1 MRLSLTLDANTGQLR
16 GQLDNASRSVGG
28 FAHDVETSSRRA
40 NQAFS
45 RTRQGIAS
53 ISRQLGRMQTIA
65 ATAFAFTQ
73 VSSGI
78 QSLFDLSDAYS
89 NTTARLHLAT
99 NSQKEYTTAYSE
111 LVKITR
117 NSLGDFGATVDLYS
131 SMSRATQDLHLK
143 QSTLLTVTDAVNK
156 AIRVSGASSISAE
169 AALVQ
174 LGQGLA
180 SGTLRG
186 EELNSIL
193 EQTPRIARMIADGAG
208 IAFGDLRKVA
218 AQGGLTSEV
227 VIRALKKEAATV
239 NEEFNRIPPTIA
251 GASLQVHNSMMQI
264 WGDFT
269 TTSGASNGLAN
280 SILFVADNLK
290 AMVAAGVTAIKILA
304 AAYVSKLITAK
315 LASIAATRAEQAA
328 VIAEAQAA
336 VTAARATVAATER
349 RVLMVRANIAAV
361 AQLAA
366 AERALAVASGANNR
380 TLASRIGLS
389 RRSTRES
396 LAGLGQF
403 AVASNLLMAAWAGW
417 EIGRYLSDQFGI
429 VKQAGIAMAG
439 GLDNLFVQLKF
450 VWGVAG
456 AGLSLAFNK
465 PFDLIKVGF
474 AKLVGVIAKGLIFLK
489 LGSYKSNKNMLDFA
503 DSLNASASGAAAFT
517 KRVKELNAERKKGL
531 ATNNAFYASEFAD
544 AGKPKKPRIGNK
556 AGAGG
561 GLNPL
566 NPLGGNGIKKSLS
579 DSQSLIKQLSTS
591 FDDSFT
597 KISDKYVTT
606 WEALVATQGEGSAK
620 VKALESA
627 YQGWLDGLDQ
637 KEIAKEK
644 AKSVQIIDIHSAKFA
659 RMDAMGKAA
668 FGSDK
673 EKLMAALDVKQQL
686 LKQEEDRTVAAI
698 EAQGG
703 NAANVHAYF
712 DEQRISAAQKVADK
726 LGAIEQAKTDKAL
739 AIKQQEIDAR
749 NALIAKGEQAATDLK
764 GQFQQLARD
773 NQQVHLSS
781 LLSNTT
787 SYLDTISTKNEKTGK
802 RDISFTKANSD
813 QKVAFV
819 RGGLKMVSGLMAS
832 HNKKAFEIGKAAAIA
847 DATVSTIVAVM
858 KAWKDYGWPVGAAL
872 GVGIAAAG
880 AMNVAKIAST
890 KFGGGAT
897 GGVAAPTMSAG
908 GGGSAPAVGMNAQT
922 GLPQSPSFNPSPQQ
936 PTTPSIQIVQH
947 ITAPNAQIG
956 AADAIQQAANQGAQ
970 QALNTIAV
978 DFASNGTLRQSLA
991 V

>member
-16 GQLDNASRSVGG
+16 GQLNGASRSVGG
-28 FAHDVETSSRRA
+28 FANDVETSSRRA

-45 RTRQGIAS
+45 RTRQGIES
-53 ISRQLGRMQTIA
+53 ISRQLGRMQTMVG
-65 ATAFAFTQ
+65 TAFAFTQ

-117 NSLGDFGATVDLYS
+117 NSYGDFSSTVDLYS

-193 EQTPRIARMIADGAG
+193 EQTPRIARMVADGAG

-227 VIRALKKEAATV
+227 VIRALQKEAATV

-290 AMVAAGVTAIKILA
+290 AMVAAGVTGIKILA

-336 VTAARATVAATER
+336 VTSARAAVVATER
-349 RVLMVRANIAAV
+349 RVLMVRANTAAV

-366 AERALAVASGANNR
+366 AERALAVASAASNR

-389 RRSTRES
+389 RRGTRES
-396 LAGLGQF
+396 LAGLGKF

-439 GLDNLFVQLKF
+439 GLSQ
-450 VWGVAG
+450 VWENIKAG
-456 AGLSLAFNK
+456 MTLAWVK
-465 PFDLIKVGF
+465 SGIQFDLMIANYKSGF
-474 AKLVGVIAKGLIFLK
+474 ANIVTYIANMVDKIPGMGDKAASMREYAKGLQSSIGKIETL
-489 LGSYKSNKNMLDFA
+489 
-503 DSLNASASGAAAFT
+503 AAAE
-517 KRVKELNAERKKGL
+517 KRINGERDKNIK
-531 ATNNAFYASEFAD
+531 ANNAFYASEFAD
-544 AGKPKKPRIGNK
+544 AGKPKKPKIGSK
-556 AGAGG
+556 AGTGG

-566 NPLGGNGIKKSLS
+566 NPASSKVVASAQEEAKK
-579 DSQSLIKQLSTS
+579 
-591 FDDSFT
+591 
-597 KISDKYVTT
+597 
-606 WEALVATQGEGSAK
+606 
-620 VKALESA
+620 
-627 YQGWLDGLDQ
+627 
-637 KEIAKEK
+637 
-644 AKSVQIIDIHSAKFA
+644 IIDIHSAKFA
-659 RMDAMGKAA
+659 RLDAMGKAA
-668 FGSDK
+668 FGSVK
-673 EKLMAALDVKQQL
+673 EQLMASLSVKQKL

-703 NAANVHAYF
+703 NAANVRAYF

-749 NALIAKGEQAATDLK
+749 NALIATGEQAATDLK

-773 NQQVHLSS
+773 NQQVHLDS

-787 SYLDTISTKNEKTGK
+787 SYLDMISTKNEQSGK
-802 RDISFTKANSD
+802 RDVSFTKATSD
-813 QKVAFV
+813 QKTAFV

-872 GVGIAAAG
+872 GAGIAAAG

-897 GGVAAPTMSAG
+897 GGVASPTMSAG
-908 GGGSAPAVGMNAQT
+908 GGAGQSSGILPMNQTT
-922 GLPQSPSFNPSPQQ
+922 GLPQAQNSQGLQQRQ
-936 PTTPSIQIVQH
+936 PTQIH
-947 ITAPNAQIG
+947 ITVKSDTGFVDPNALQRIT
-956 AADAIQQAANQGAQ
+956 DTMMPFINQSM
-970 QALNTIAV
+970 N
-978 DFASNGTLRQSLA
+978 NGVGNA
-991 V
+991 MVA